1 MGLRSARSCIRP
13 PPTSGSSSRRD
24 GLPLRWSAVLP
35 LTTCSISTEE
45 MLCIHASHSCPR
57 VSLPVIKCNA
67 PHNVYTTQR
76 VVIFDQH
83 EKQGRKN
90 HGDETTAAF
99 FASVHGATLAGRV
112 GQWSDRV
119 ARQSAACVQW

>member
-1 MGLRSARSCIRP
+1 
-13 PPTSGSSSRRD
+13 
-24 GLPLRWSAVLP
+24 
-35 LTTCSISTEE
+35 
-45 MLCIHASHSCPR
+45 MLCIHASHACPR
-57 VSLPVIKCNA
+57 VSLSALKCNA

-90 HGDETTAAF
+90 HGDETTAAL
-99 FASVHGATLAGRV
+99 FASVHDTTLARRV

-119 ARQSAACVQW
+119 ARQSAACVQWRSALLSRLAGTDRISAGAVAGSS

>member
-1 MGLRSARSCIRP
+1 
-13 PPTSGSSSRRD
+13 
-24 GLPLRWSAVLP
+24 
-35 LTTCSISTEE
+35 
-45 MLCIHASHSCPR
+45 MLCIHTYHAFSP
-57 VSLPVIKCNA
+57 VSPSAIKCNA
-67 PHNVYTTQR
+67 PHNVYTTQL

-90 HGDETTAAF
+90 HGDETTAAS

-119 ARQSAACVQW
+119 ARQSAACVQRRSALLSRLADTDYVSAGAVVGSSITQPIGLSAVETV